1 MFLMRKSR
9 SEKSVI
15 VSLWSAGSCG
25 RKQLAGILK
34 YVNQGRP
41 WNIRIVMDPK
51 DLTSREIAKAE
62 TDGTDGII
70 AFVTPEAAPTLARST
85 VPTVLMSFP
94 IPALAPRK
102 SNLVRFVNRNEEI
115 GAKGAA
121 YLMSLGTFASYAFVA
136 DELGRGWSRLRERA
150 FRTHLR
156 AVGHHCHAFIP
167 GRDELTTW
175 LQALPKPAAVM
186 TPFDFRAK
194 EVLDA
199 CHKAKIAVPRD
210 VALLGVDDDD
220 LICETARPSLS
231 SIHLDQET
239 IGYRAAETLD
249 RLMSA
254 RKPCAVETVYLETG
268 DVVERESTRA
278 IPPAVRLVERM
289 KAFIDAHALEDI
301 SAADVATRLGVSR
314 RLADLRFREL
324 TGGTVRQAIEARRF
338 AEIKRKLIETDLPI
352 GKITRLCGYK
362 NDLRVKYAFKARHGM
377 TLSAWRK
384 ANAG

>member
-1 MFLMRKSR
+1 MFSMRK
-9 SEKSVI
+9 SEKSVV

-34 YVNQGRP
+34 YVNRGRP

-51 DLTSREIAKAE
+51 DLSAREIAKAE
-62 TDGTDGII
+62 ADGTDGII
-70 AFVTPEAAPTLARST
+70 AFVTPEAAPALARST
-85 VPTVLMSFP
+85 IPTVLMSFP
-94 IPALAPRK
+94 VPALAPRK
-102 SNLVRFVNRNEEI
+102 RNLVRFVNRNEEI

-136 DELGRGWSRLRERA
+136 DEQGRGWSRLRERA
-150 FRTHLR
+150 FRSHLHAAGLR
-156 AVGHHCHAFIP
+156 CHAFVP
-167 GRDELTTW
+167 GRDELTSW
-175 LQALPKPAAVM
+175 LQALPKPAAIM
-186 TPFDFRAK
+186 APFDFRAK

-199 CHKAKIAVPRD
+199 CHTAKIAVPRD

-220 LICETARPSLS
+220 LICETTRPSLS

-254 RKPCAVETVYLETG
+254 RKPCAVETVYLPTG

-301 SAADVATRLGVSR
+301 SAADVAARIGVSR

-324 TGGTVRQAIEARRF
+324 TGGTVRQAIEERRF
-338 AEIKRKLIETDLPI
+338 AEIKRKLVETDLPI

-384 ANAG
+384 ANAV